1 MVTPMHTRLFVL
13 PLMLCASPAL
23 AQAAPPLPPP
33 VQPPLMIDPGMVDR
47 LANSMQALSHVM
59 LDMKVGGLRAA
70 LEGREAT
77 PSEKRLTVRD
87 LARRNDPN
95 FERHLDQQIAAA
107 RPKLERS
114 MRAMNQALPE
124 ITEDL
129 QRAERAIDRAAAN
142 MPDPNY
148 PRR

>member
-1 MVTPMHTRLFVL
+1 MHNRLIVL
-13 PLMLCASPAL
+13 PLLLCASPAL
-23 AQAAPPLPPP
+23 AQVAPPPP
-33 VQPPLMIDPGMVDR
+33 QPPLVIDPAMVDR
-47 LANSMQALSHVM
+47 LADGMQALSHVM
-59 LDMKVGGLRAA
+59 LDMEVGGLRAA

-77 PSEKRLTVRD
+77 PAEKRLTVRD
-87 LARRNDPN
+87 LARRRDPD

-107 RPKLERS
+107 RPRLERS

-129 QRAERAIDRAAAN
+129 QRAERAIDRAGAN

>member
-1 MVTPMHTRLFVL
+1 MVRPMHLRLIAL
-13 PLMLCASPAL
+13 PLLLCATQVV
-23 AQAAPPLPPP
+23 AQAAPPPPL
-33 VQPPLMIDPGMVDR
+33 QPPLLIDPGMVDR
-47 LANSMQALSHVM
+47 MADSMQALSHVM
-59 LDMKVGGLRAA
+59 LDMRVGGIRAA

-77 PSEKRLTVRD
+77 PAEKRLTVRD
-87 LARRNDPN
+87 LARRHDPD

-129 QRAERAIDRAAAN
+129 QRAERAIDRAGAN

>member
-1 MVTPMHTRLFVL
+1 
-13 PLMLCASPAL
+13 
-23 AQAAPPLPPP
+23 
-33 VQPPLMIDPGMVDR
+33 MVDR
-47 LANSMQALSHVM
+47 LADSMQALSHVM

>member
-1 MVTPMHTRLFVL
+1 MHKRMIVL
-13 PLMLCASPAL
+13 PLLLCASPAL
-23 AQAAPPLPPP
+23 AQAAPPPPP
-33 VQPPLMIDPGMVDR
+33 SPIQPPLLIDPATVDR
-47 LANSMQALSHVM
+47 LADSMQALSHVM
-59 LDMKVGGLRAA
+59 LDMRVGGIRAA
-70 LEGREAT
+70 LEGREAS

-87 LARRNDPN
+87 LARRNDPD